1 MTDPSTPDSLFRPL
15 VERAIELAAEWHDG
29 TYRKGRWRD
38 PVFDRPTDQSVE
50 VPVMAH
56 LAAVAMIVERAG
68 WPETVVAAAYL
79 HDALEDQNRHGQKL
93 QRHQL
98 RTAVGPEVER
108 LVAAVSEQKWDAEGK
123 HRPWRIRK
131 EEYVS
136 ELETA
141 PPAAVGISLADKLH
155 NLWSI
160 NQSLEAG
167 EVVFGPAPE
176 RRGFNAGPSEQ
187 AWFHR
192 AVLEAST
199 HHDDPRL
206 APMRQRLREEVDR
219 FDAGRERPKEQ

>member
-98 RTAVGPEVER
+98 RTAVGPEVEC